1 MVVIASV
8 TLLILWLLAYLVLSR
23 RRSMPC
29 PTWLSWLVELDN
41 PFTKT
46 NRAATI
52 IQHLALEPGMAVL
65 DAGCGPGRLTVPAAR
80 QVGPDGSIVAAD
92 IQPGML
98 RRAKNKTDA
107 AGLGNVRFI
116 QTALGE
122 GRLER
127 NKFDR
132 ALLVTVLGEIP
143 DRESALREIFGTLK
157 VGGILSVTE
166 IVFDN
171 HYQSRAAVLRLA
183 AACGFREKA
192 FFGNRLAFTVHLER
206 PPLAGNLKAT
216 EGQPCQTHES

>member
-1 MVVIASV
+1 MVAIAIV
-8 TLLILWLLAYLVLSR
+8 TLIVVLLLTYVVASR
-23 RRSMPC
+23 VRSMPC
-29 PTWLSWLVELDN
+29 PIWLSWLVELDN

-52 IQHLALEPGMAVL
+52 IQHLAIEPGMAVL

-80 QVGPDGSIVAAD
+80 KVGPGGSIVAAD

-98 RRAKNKTDA
+98 RRAKDKTNA
-107 AGLGNVRFI
+107 AGLTNVRFI

-122 GRLER
+122 GKLER
-127 NKFDR
+127 NQFDR

-143 DRESALREIFGTLK
+143 DQESALKEIFSALK
-157 VGGILSVTE
+157 AGGILSVTE

-171 HYQSRAAVLRLA
+171 HYQSRAKVLRLA

-192 FFGNRLAFTVHLER
+192 FFGNRLAFTLHLER
-206 PPLAGNLKAT
+206 PL
-216 EGQPCQTHES
+216 

>member
-1 MVVIASV
+1 MVAIAIV
-8 TLLILWLLAYLVLSR
+8 TLIIGLLLTYVVLSR
-23 RRSMPC
+23 VRSMPC
-29 PTWLSWLVELDN
+29 PIWLSWLVELDN

-52 IQHLALEPGMAVL
+52 IQHLGLEPGMAVL

-98 RRAKNKTDA
+98 RRAKDKTDA
-107 AGLGNVRFI
+107 AGLTNVRFI

-122 GRLER
+122 GKLER

-143 DRESALREIFGTLK
+143 DQESALQEIFSALK
-157 VGGILSVTE
+157 AGGILSVTE

-171 HYQSRAAVLRLA
+171 HYQSRETVQRLA

-192 FFGNRLAFTVHLER
+192 FFGNRLAFTLHLER
-206 PPLAGNLKAT
+206 P
-216 EGQPCQTHES
+216 S

>member
-1 MVVIASV
+1 MVAIAIV
-8 TLLILWLLAYLVLSR
+8 TLIIGLLLTYVVLSR
-23 RRSMPC
+23 VRSMPC
-29 PTWLSWLVELDN
+29 PIWLSWLVELDN

-52 IQHLALEPGMAVL
+52 IQHLGLEPGMAVL

-98 RRAKNKTDA
+98 RRAKDKTDA
-107 AGLGNVRFI
+107 AGLTNVRFI

-122 GRLER
+122 GKLER

-143 DRESALREIFGTLK
+143 DQESALQEIFSALK
-157 VGGILSVTE
+157 AGGILSVTE

-171 HYQSRAAVLRLA
+171 HYQSRETVQRLA

-192 FFGNRLAFTVHLER
+192 FFGNRLAFTLHLER
-206 PPLAGNLKAT
+206 PP
-216 EGQPCQTHES
+216 

>member
-1 MVVIASV
+1 MVAIAIV
-8 TLLILWLLAYLVLSR
+8 TLIIGLLLTYVVLSR
-23 RRSMPC
+23 VRSMPC
-29 PTWLSWLVELDN
+29 PIWLSWLVELDN

-52 IQHLALEPGMAVL
+52 IQHLGLEPGMAVL

-92 IQPGML
+92 IQSGML
-98 RRAKNKTDA
+98 RRAKDKTDA
-107 AGLGNVRFI
+107 AGLTNVRFI

-122 GRLER
+122 GKLER

-143 DRESALREIFGTLK
+143 DQESALQEIFSALK
-157 VGGILSVTE
+157 AGGILSVTE

-171 HYQSRAAVLRLA
+171 HYQSRETVQRLA

-192 FFGNRLAFTVHLER
+192 FFGNRLAFTLHLER
-206 PPLAGNLKAT
+206 P
-216 EGQPCQTHES
+216 S

>member
-1 MVVIASV
+1 MVAIAIV
-8 TLLILWLLAYLVLSR
+8 TLIIGLLLTYVVLSR
-23 RRSMPC
+23 VRSMPC
-29 PTWLSWLVELDN
+29 PIWLSWLVELDN

-52 IQHLALEPGMAVL
+52 IQHLGLEPGMAVL

-98 RRAKNKTDA
+98 RRAKDKTDA
-107 AGLGNVRFI
+107 AGLTNVRFI

-122 GRLER
+122 GKLER

-143 DRESALREIFGTLK
+143 DQEPALREIFSALK
-157 VGGILSVTE
+157 AGGILSVTE

-171 HYQSRAAVLRLA
+171 HYQSRETVQRLA

-192 FFGNRLAFTVHLER
+192 FFGNRLAFTLHLER
-206 PPLAGNLKAT
+206 P
-216 EGQPCQTHES
+216 S

>member
-1 MVVIASV
+1 MVAIAIV
-8 TLLILWLLAYLVLSR
+8 TLIIGLLLTYVVLSR
-23 RRSMPC
+23 VRSMPC
-29 PTWLSWLVELDN
+29 PIWLSWMVELDN

-52 IQHLALEPGMAVL
+52 IQHLGLEPGMAVL

-98 RRAKNKTDA
+98 RRAKDKTDA
-107 AGLGNVRFI
+107 AGLTNVRFI

-122 GRLER
+122 GKLER

-143 DRESALREIFGTLK
+143 DQESALQEIFSALK
-157 VGGILSVTE
+157 AGGILSVTE

-171 HYQSRAAVLRLA
+171 HYQSRGTVLRLA

-192 FFGNRLAFTVHLER
+192 FFGNRLAFTLHLER
-206 PPLAGNLKAT
+206 P
-216 EGQPCQTHES
+216 S